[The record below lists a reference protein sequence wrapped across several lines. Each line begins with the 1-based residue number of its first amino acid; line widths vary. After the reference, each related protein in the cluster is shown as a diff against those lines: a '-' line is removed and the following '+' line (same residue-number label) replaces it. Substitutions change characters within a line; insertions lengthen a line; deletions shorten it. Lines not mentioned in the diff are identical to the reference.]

1 MKPLVPVSI
10 VDEIEEYQRN
20 KEDKQALLRVVR
32 AAGKLI
38 AIAPENDLYYALN
51 KYCCEHMDEMIKAL
65 KALPE
70 HLRDA

>member
-1 MKPLVPVSI
+1 MVKLKENDPHKYGWTI
-10 VDEIEEYQRN
+10 DEYEQ
-20 KEDKQALLRVVR
+20 KLLRVVR

-65 KALPE
+65 EALPE

>member
-1 MKPLVPVSI
+1 MS
-10 VDEIEEYQRN
+10 YQDFIDAN
-20 KEDKQALLRVVR
+20 KQMSKDIDALLRVVR

-65 KALPE
+65 EALPE
-70 HLRDA
+70 HLRGN